1 MNFFRINFNV
11 LFTVLF
17 NVLGSKSFLF
27 IILYTINLPI
37 LMKAQVY
44 KSENPFAHTY
54 SIVAYD
60 EETGEMGVAVQSHWF
75 SVGTI
80 VSWGEA
86 GVGVVATQ
94 SFVNPQYG
102 PDGLMMLKEGLSP
115 DEIVRKLT
123 TEDEGRAVRQLAV
136 LNKQGI
142 AASYTGDNC
151 IKDAGNL
158 IGKHY
163 SVQAN
168 MMLNDKVWPAMAL
181 AFENSKGSLA
191 ERMLISLEAG
201 QAAGGDIRG
210 KQSAAI
216 LVVGS
221 ENTGKPWLDRKVDL
235 RVDDHKEPLEELRR
249 LLNVHTAYSYMNQ
262 GDLDMEHGDMK
273 AALNSYS
280 KAESIYPDNIEMTYW
295 KAVTMANGGMLT
307 EALPLFRKTFA
318 ISKNWK
324 TLTKRIVSTGLLIV
338 DEQDLKRI
346 LEE

>member
-1 MNFFRINFNV
+1 
-11 LFTVLF
+11 
-17 NVLGSKSFLF
+17 
-27 IILYTINLPI
+27 
-37 LMKAQVY
+37 MKAQVY